1 MFSFPAGGS
10 VTSPAAM
17 TIKVACAVIERSGCI
32 LAAQRS
38 ESMSL
43 PLKWEFPGGK
53 IRAKESPEGCLVREI
68 REELGI
74 AIEVVA
80 SLPVSVYC
88 YDTRSIE
95 LYPYVC
101 RIVGGEVRLAEHKA
115 VLWGPPADLLALDWA
130 AADAPVLESYLRH
143 RAT

>member
-1 MFSFPAGGS
+1 VP
-10 VTSPAAM
+10 SPGAM
-17 TIKVACAVIERSGCI
+17 TIKVACAVIERNRRI

-38 ESMSL
+38 EAMSL

-53 IRAKESPEGCLVREI
+53 IRAEESPEGCLVREI

-74 AIEVVA
+74 EVEVVA
-80 SLPVSVYC
+80 MLPVSVYC

-101 RIVGGEVRLAEHKA
+101 RITEGEIRLAEHKA
-115 VLWGPPADLLALDWA
+115 VVWGPPADLLALDWA
-130 AADAPVLESYLRH
+130 AADAPVLESYIRH
-143 RAT
+143 RLKRVPHPG